1 MNGKDDGGAGARQA
15 DGELEEARRQW
26 LAQASHEVR
35 TPLTIIKSHAAL
47 LREKQDSLM
56 RRPEQMREIIEAV
69 ADSTDQLQ
77 ERLEELLD
85 LLKLELVAPQPRLVE
100 LDPGALLEEEALALA
115 GRAGRVVRVLR
126 KGEGW
131 YVRGDPVHLK
141 RAFDYLLDYVV
152 RTAAPGEEPRIDFET
167 GDDGWGIRLQAGRRK
182 ETEGGVFRIERGM
195 GLHLYYASR
204 VIEAAGGRLWLDPI
218 EG

>member
-1 MNGKDDGGAGARQA
+1 MSREEEEREGARKET
-15 DGELEEARRQW
+15 GELEDARRQW

-47 LREKQDSLM
+47 LRDKQDSLVQ
-56 RRPEQMREIIEAV
+56 RPEQLREIIEAV

-85 LLKLELVAPQPRLVE
+85 LLKLEIAAPQPRLLE
-100 LDPGALLEEEALALA
+100 LDPGALLEEEALELA
-115 GRAGRVVRVLR
+115 GRAGRVVRVSR
-126 KGEGW
+126 EGGG
-131 YVRGDPVHLK
+131 RRTQGDPDHLK
-141 RAFDYLLDYVV
+141 RAFGYLLDYVV
-152 RTAAPGEEPRIDFET
+152 RTALPEEEPRIDVRT
-167 GDDGWGIRLQAGRRK
+167 GDDGWGIRLVAGGRTRI
-182 ETEGGVFRIERGM
+182 EGGVVKIERGM

-204 VIEAAGGRLWLDPI
+204 VIEAQGGKLWLDPP